1 MRIPKVIFTPKA
13 HKDIGIEV
21 IELSDIYKRSHD
33 ETDSFI
39 SMPHRIN
46 FHNLLYITQGHGT
59 HFIDFNTYTIQA
71 GSVVFINKNQV
82 HAFDLINQPQGK
94 LIIFTDEFLDTIFTT
109 IKTPLSAHNYLLS
122 SYSPA
127 FSLSKETRSSCD
139 VLLAEIIN
147 EYQVKKPN
155 LKFLNLIF
163 SAVLT
168 KLSNERPR
176 SYEHYLSES
185 RTEKFMTFIQLL
197 EVNHTNTRDAKI
209 YADMLHMTYKSL
221 NQICKLA
228 TKQTTKQLIDAYVI
242 LEAKRKLSIENIRVQ
257 QLADELGFDEVTNF
271 VKYFKKN
278 TLLTPSQFKKSIQG

>member
-155 LKFLNLIF
+155 LNFLNLIF

-185 RTEKFMTFIQLL
+185 RTEKFMIFIQLL
-197 EVNHTNTRDAKI
+197 EVNYTNTRDAKI

-278 TLLTPSQFKKSIQG
+278 SLLTPSQFKKSIQG